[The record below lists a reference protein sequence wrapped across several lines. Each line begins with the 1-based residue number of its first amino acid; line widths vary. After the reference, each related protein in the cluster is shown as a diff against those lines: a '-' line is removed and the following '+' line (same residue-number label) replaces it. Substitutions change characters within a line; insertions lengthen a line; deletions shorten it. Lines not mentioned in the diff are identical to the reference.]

1 MEERRTTKT
10 IDTSGSQLFYSFVV
24 LLSDNNYVLSKYSS
38 QIMEIAKSNLEWMLK
53 RDDPSSTYLLN
64 VCNILL
70 SVGKY
75 YYYI

>member
-24 LLSDNNYVLSKYSS
+24 LLSDNNYVLSKYTS
-38 QIMEIAKSNLEWMLK
+38 QIMEIAKSNLEWMLE
-53 RDDPSSTYLLN
+53 RDDPSTAYLLN

-70 SVGKY
+70 SVREY
-75 YYYI
+75 HCI